1 MSTWRG
7 NPWAVLTTLALGF
20 YMTLL
25 DLTIVNVAMPDIM
38 VDLGASLDQV
48 LWVVSAYAL
57 VLAVLLITAGRLGDL
72 YGPRTLFLAGVVV
85 FTLASVA
92 CGLAQNPAELIATR
106 AVQGL
111 GAALMGPQTMA
122 LIVAVFP
129 PERRGAAMGVWGSVA
144 GVATISGPT
153 LGGLLVS
160 AAGWR
165 WIFFVNLPVG
175 LAVLTL
181 TLLVVPDIRTGRAH
195 RFDVTGVLLA
205 SAALLALCFGLQEG
219 QRYDWN
225 GMILLCIAAGAVLTA
240 VFLLH
245 QRSRQGR
252 EPLMPFEVFRNR
264 NFTLMSLIA
273 GLIAMSMLGLVLPF
287 NLYLQSDLGMSAM
300 RAGLTLAPSPLV
312 SMAVA
317 PFAGRLSDRVGG
329 KYVLMF
335 GLVMYGTGIGL
346 VSRLAGQDSDWYT
359 FTPALLVTGLGTGC
373 LLAPL
378 AAEAMRTV
386 TPQLAGAASGVNNT
400 IRQLGSVIGSA
411 AVGAIMQHQLLAR
424 LHSGATARAG
434 QLPVAV
440 RETFTGAFA
449 ADSSRADGAG
459 QVAAAVPEDLAAT
472 AAKLARQVY
481 GEGYLAMLH
490 STLLL
495 PLCALSAGLVTAL
508 AATSHARR
516 TAPAPKQAAPADA
529 APADAASG

>member
-38 VDLGASLDQV
+38 SDLGASLDQV

-72 YGPRTLFLAGVVV
+72 YGPRALFLAGVVV

-111 GAALMGPQTMA
+111 GAALMGPQTMTM
-122 LIVAVFP
+122 IVAVFP
-129 PERRGAAMGVWGSVA
+129 AERRGAAMGVWGSVA

-160 AAGWR
+160 AVGWR

-175 LAVLTL
+175 LAVMAL

-225 GMILLCIAAGAVLTA
+225 GAIVACIAAGVVLVG

-245 QRSRQGR
+245 QRARQDR
-252 EPLMPFEVFRNR
+252 EPLLPFAVFRNR
-264 NFTLMSLIA
+264 NFTLMSTVT
-273 GLIAMSMLGLVLPF
+273 GLVALSMLGLVLPF
-287 NLYLQSDLGMSAM
+287 NLYLQSNLGMSPL

-317 PFAGRLSDRVGG
+317 PFAGRMSDRIGG

-335 GLVMYGTGIGL
+335 GLLAYGTGIAL
-346 VSRLAGQDSDWYT
+346 VSGLAGADSHWYT
-359 FTPALLVTGLGTGC
+359 FTPALLVTGMGTGC

-378 AAEAMRTV
+378 AAEAMRSV
-386 TPQLAGAASGVNNT
+386 EPRLAGAASGVNNT

-411 AVGAIMQHQLLAR
+411 VVGAIMQHQLISEI
-424 LHSGATARAG
+424 HSGADSRAAR
-434 QLPVAV
+434 LPADV
-440 RETFTGAFA
+440 RERFTGAF
-449 ADSSRADGAG
+449 SSDATRDAGAH
-459 QVAAAVPEDLAAT
+459 QVAAAVPHDLAAT
-472 AAKLARQVY
+472 AGKLAREVY
-481 GEGYLAMLH
+481 ADGYLSLLH

-495 PLCALSAGLVTAL
+495 PVGALSLGLIAAL

-516 TAPAPKQAAPADA
+516 SAPAPQPKPATTADA
-529 APADAASG
+529 TTT

>member
-1 MSTWRG
+1 MSRWRS
-7 NPWAVLTTLALGF
+7 NPWVVLTTLALGF

-38 VDLGASLDQV
+38 ADLGASLDQA
-48 LWVVSAYAL
+48 LWTVSAYAL

-72 YGPRTLFLAGVVV
+72 YGPRSLFLTGVVV
-85 FTLASVA
+85 FTLASVV
-92 CGLAQNPAELIATR
+92 CGLAQSPAELIATR

-122 LIVAVFP
+122 LIVSVFP

-160 AAGWR
+160 TAGWR
-165 WIFFVNLPVG
+165 WIFFVNLPIG
-175 LAVLTL
+175 IAVVVM
-181 TLLVVPDIRTGRAH
+181 TLLVVPDIRSGRAH
-195 RFDVTGVLLA
+195 RFDVTGVVLA

-219 QRYDWN
+219 QRYGWN
-225 GMILLCIAAGAVLTA
+225 GMIIGCIAAGAVLVA

-245 QRSRQGR
+245 QRSRQDR
-252 EPLMPFEVFRNR
+252 EPLLPFAVFRDR

-273 GLIAMSMLGLVLPF
+273 GLIAMSMLGLVLPL
-287 NLYLQSDLGMSAM
+287 NLYLQSDLGMSAL

-317 PFAGRLSDRVGG
+317 PFAGRMSDRIGG

-335 GLVMYGTGIGL
+335 GLVMYGCGIAL
-346 VSRLAGQDSDWYT
+346 VSRLAGPDSDWYT

-378 AAEAMRTV
+378 AAEAMRGV
-386 TPQLAGAASGVNNT
+386 EPRLAGAASGVNNT

-411 AVGAIMQHQLLAR
+411 GIGALMQHELTSQVR
-424 LHSGATARAG
+424 SGARTRATA
-434 QLPVAV
+434 LPASARDGFRTAFVA
-440 RETFTGAFA
+440 
-449 ADSSRADGAG
+449 DDSRAAGARH
-459 QVAAAVPEDLAAT
+459 VAASVPRELAAT
-472 AAKLARQVY
+472 AGRLAREVY
-481 GEGYLAMLH
+481 ADGYLAMVH
-490 STLLL
+490 TTMLL
-495 PLCALSAGLVTAL
+495 PVCALAVGLLACC
-508 AATSHARR
+508 AATSHTRR
-516 TAPAPKQAAPADA
+516 AAAGKKPAAPAPADA
-529 APADAASG
+529 AVR

>member
-7 NPWAVLTTLALGF
+7 NPWVVLTTLALGF

-38 VDLGASLDQV
+38 SDLGASLDQA
-48 LWVVSAYAL
+48 LWTVSAYAL

-72 YGPRTLFLAGVVV
+72 YGPRSLFLAGVIV
-85 FTLASVA
+85 FTLASVV

-122 LIVAVFP
+122 MIVSVFP
-129 PERRGAAMGVWGSVA
+129 AERRGAAMGVWGSVA

-175 LAVLTL
+175 LAVLVL
-181 TLLVVPDIRTGRAH
+181 TLLFVPDIRTGRAH
-195 RFDVTGVLLA
+195 RFDINGVLLA
-205 SAALLALCFGLQEG
+205 SGALLALCFGLQEG
-219 QRYDWN
+219 QRYHWN
-225 GMILLCIAAGAVLTA
+225 GMIYLCIGAGVVLAAA
-240 VFLLH
+240 FLLH
-245 QRSRQGR
+245 QRSMQDK
-252 EPLMPFEVFRNR
+252 EPLLPFAVFRNR
-264 NFTLMSLIA
+264 NFTLMSVIA

-317 PFAGRLSDRVGG
+317 PFAGRMSDRIGG

-335 GLVMYGTGIGL
+335 GLVMYGTGIAL
-346 VSRLAGQDSDWYT
+346 VSRLAGTDSDWYT

-378 AAEAMRTV
+378 AAEAMRGV
-386 TPQLAGAASGVNNT
+386 KPQLAGAASGVNNT
-400 IRQLGSVIGSA
+400 MRQLGSVIGSA
-411 AVGAIMQHQLLAR
+411 AIGALMQHQLISQV
-424 LHSGATARAG
+424 HSGAVDRASGLPDGVRSTFVSSFAAEDARAS
-434 QLPVAV
+434 
-440 RETFTGAFA
+440 GA
-449 ADSSRADGAG
+449 RH
-459 QVAAAVPEDLAAT
+459 VAAAVPHDVAAT
-472 AAKLARQVY
+472 AEKLARQVY
-481 GEGYLAMLH
+481 GDGYLAMLH
-490 STLLL
+490 TTTLL
-495 PLCALSAGLVTAL
+495 PICALAVGVVAAL
-508 AATSHARR
+508 AATSHTRR
-516 TAPAPKQAAPADA
+516 AAAPQKPAAAVPADA
-529 APADAASG
+529 ATGS